1 MTSRIDSASD
11 FIGRQTELAVL
22 NAALDDAV
30 AERGRMVMLAG
41 EAGIGKTRLAQEIAS
56 LSEQRGARVLWGWC
70 YERQGAPLY
79 WPWLQLIRPYVDETE
94 ADRLRS
100 HPPRPF
106 I

>member
-56 LSEQRGARVLWGWC
+56 LSEQRGACVLWV
-70 YERQGAPLY
+70 GATSG
-79 WPWLQLIRPYVDETE
+79 R
-94 ADRLRS
+94 ARR
-100 HPPRPF
+100 F
-106 I
+106 IGHGSN